1 MIRALAAAAV
11 LLTLTA
17 CGVVPSRP
25 AAAYPDGHKKP
36 APPGPPPPSMPDIPL
51 VCPTET
57 KLCPDGRSVGRNPAN
72 ECEFDACSGSIPQ

>member
-1 MIRALAAAAV
+1 MIRTLAAAAV

-17 CGVVPSRP
+17 CGAVPSRP
-25 AAAYPDGHKKP
+25 ASAKP
-36 APPGPPPPSMPDIPL
+36 VPPGPPPPSMPDIPL

-57 KLCPDGRSVGRNPAN
+57 KLCPDGRPVGRNPAN

>member
-11 LLTLTA
+11 LLTLAA
-17 CGVVPSRP
+17 CGASP
-25 AAAYPDGHKKP
+25 AHPDGHKKP
-36 APPGPPPPSMPDIPL
+36 SPAGPPPPAMPDIPL

-72 ECEFDACSGSIPQ
+72 ECEFDACPGSTPQ

>member
-1 MIRALAAAAV
+1 MIRALAAAVV
-11 LLTLTA
+11 LLTLAA
-17 CGVVPSRP
+17 CGAVPPGS
-25 AAAYPDGHKKP
+25 AAAKHV
-36 APPGPPPPSMPDIPL
+36 PPGPPPPAMPDIPL

>member
-1 MIRALAAAAV
+1 MIRALAAAAL

-17 CGVVPSRP
+17 CGAVPR
-25 AAAYPDGHKKP
+25 AAAARHV
-36 APPGPPPPSMPDIPL
+36 PPGPPPPAMPDIPL

>member
-1 MIRALAAAAV
+1 MIRPLAAAAL

-17 CGVVPSRP
+17 CGTVPSLP
-25 AAAYPDGHKKP
+25 AAAKP

-72 ECEFDACSGSIPQ
+72 ECEFDACPGRTPQ